1 MEETSIYKEIEGMDI
16 LTAKKHQANLAK
28 HIRKIRSKNTVKLE
42 SFVSAEKKNA
52 LLLSIDWLF
61 SHGFIKKK
69 TRYAFLKFAVD
80 EMMKNVLAQHEKE
93 QAQLQQQAIVNSQ
106 GQARPAHD
114 PNTRASPPHNYQK

>member
-1 MEETSIYKEIEGMDI
+1 MDETSINQSISEMDI
-16 LTAKKHQANLAK
+16 LTSKKLQKNIGK
-28 HIRKIRSKNTVKLE
+28 HISKLRSKDTVKLE

-61 SHGFIKKK
+61 THGFIKKK

-93 QAQLQQQAIVNSQ
+93 QAQKQQEAIRSSQ
-106 GQARPAHD
+106 GQAQPAYDNKTTGKTPYNHQ
-114 PNTRASPPHNYQK
+114 R